1 MNDKKEG
8 RFRLIVAW
16 LSWWL
21 MLSSGGVLAFCIII
35 FSSLLVIGDWEL
47 VTNVL
52 AEKEKNNPEN
62 TKIILLSIF
71 LGFPAGAWFGI
82 RLWAK
87 LMRKTGFISDNQV
100 HKMSSYSKPSVGE
113 AR

>member
-8 RFRLIVAW
+8 RFRLIIAW

-35 FSSLLVIGDWEL
+35 FSSLLIIGGWEL
-47 VTNVL
+47 IANIL
-52 AEKEKNNPEN
+52 AEKEKNNLEN

-71 LGFPAGAWFGI
+71 LGFPIGAWFGI
-82 RLWAK
+82 VLWVK
-87 LMRKTGFISDNQV
+87 LMRKTGFISDDQV
-100 HKMSSYSKPSVGE
+100 CKMSNYSKPSVG
-113 AR
+113 

>member
-8 RFRLIVAW
+8 RFRLMVAW

-21 MLSSGGVLAFCIII
+21 MLSSGGVVGIYVVGVII
-35 FSSLLVIGDWEL
+35 FYFVGGLE
-47 VTNVL
+47 
-52 AEKEKNNPEN
+52 
-62 TKIILLSIF
+62 LLSAIWARTEQGNY
-71 LGFPAGAWFGI
+71 LWVILASISGAPAGAWFGI

-100 HKMSSYSKPSVGE
+100 CKMSNYSKPSVG
-113 AR
+113 